1 MDIQLI
7 AMDLDGTALCPDHAS
22 FTPRLEAALLEA
34 HRRGVSIVPATGRQ
48 YLLLPPPIQ
57 AMPDWADLVVLCNG
71 AEVRRLRTGE
81 IVSAHYMAAEE
92 LAPLIRAAEQ
102 LDIPIELSVGGTLHL
117 TQACLDRER
126 TIEGLRFHLSVLEQ
140 RGRLVEDMESFAAG
154 AGRVFEK
161 ANLLGV
167 TPAVWKE
174 LSPVLETLPLSYA
187 WATSASLEVTCRA
200 ATKAEGIRTVC
211 RLLGVDMA
219 HVMALGDSG
228 NDISSLTAAGLGVA
242 MGSAPAEVKAA
253 ADAVTASNAE
263 DGAALAIERYVLD
276 RETASL

>member
-140 RGRLVEDMESFAAG
+140 RGQLVEDMESFAAG

-161 ANLLGV
+161 ANL
-167 TPAVWKE
+167 
-174 LSPVLETLPLSYA
+174 
-187 WATSASLEVTCRA
+187 
-200 ATKAEGIRTVC
+200 C

-263 DGAALAIERYVLD
+263 DGAALAIERYVLG

>member
-140 RGRLVEDMESFAAG
+140 R
-154 AGRVFEK
+154 VFEK

-263 DGAALAIERYVLD
+263 DGAALAIERYVLG